1 MLRRSSACGRR
12 QAAHARWHE
21 CCSRPL
27 LHHWTNDWR
36 LHMKVRQ
43 VMTADVYTVRPDAS
57 IFDIAE
63 LMRDE
68 DIGAVPVV
76 EDEKLIGMVTDRD
89 IVVRALADSRD
100 VSQANAR
107 SVMSGNLLYCFDDQ
121 SVEEVL
127 DNMGEQQVRR
137 MPVVDRDKRLVG
149 VVSIGDLS
157 AAAPP
162 DRSGESLSQISQ
174 PTHH

>member
-1 MLRRSSACGRR
+1 
-12 QAAHARWHE
+12 
-21 CCSRPL
+21 
-27 LHHWTNDWR
+27 
-36 LHMKVRQ
+36 MKVRQ

-57 IFDIAE
+57 VFDIAE

-76 EDEKLIGMVTDRD
+76 ENEKLIGMVTDRD